1 MSKTVYRLINRLGN
15 QVMTFSTA
23 QHVASYMLGRRLDAY
38 IVVKTSHLVYDRV
51 VSFTDYENYYEAL
64 VLAMENA

>member
-1 MSKTVYRLINRLGN
+1 
-15 QVMTFSTA
+15 MTFSTA